1 MRKLTRWRRAAAAL
15 CVVALAAVAC
25 GDGNGD
31 DAPAETDTED
41 TTDTTDEETDDA
53 ADDGEAVEDEG
64 DDAAAAGDVAFDV
77 GVTEEACPEAVNADN
92 GCIYLGILS
101 DLTEG
106 PFAALAVPIVE
117 AQRDFF
123 RRVNED
129 GGIAGFDVDVD
140 TYTRDTK
147 FDPQE
152 HSAAYRQI
160 EPDILALL
168 QTLGTEPTEAI
179 LRDMDDDN
187 VIGSPASWWSG
198 WGFDEADR
206 GLILE
211 AGYSYCMESMI
222 GLDWFAE
229 NRGEPEA
236 VMAIGYPG
244 DYGGD
249 AAAGAEAWAEANGVE
264 YLGFVETAPNAVV
277 GSQDAAI
284 GQVVSAGASVV
295 VLAVGPAE
303 TAEIVGGSAA
313 NGYQGQFMGSVPTW
327 NPALL
332 QTAAAPALEAM
343 YLHVG
348 PWENFLGES
357 EAHQAM
363 QATLGEGELPT
374 NDGYTTGW
382 MLSYPIYRALEAAA
396 ANGDLTR
403 EGLRSVVDGLE
414 VDFEGALPTVTFG
427 GDPNETA
434 SRTAVISQPDPDS
447 ELGYTS
453 IETGYTGPTADGY
466 DYVGPCSG

>member
-1 MRKLTRWRRAAAAL
+1 MRKMTRWRGAAVAL

-41 TTDTTDEETDDA
+41 TIDTIDDGEDVTDDEA
-53 ADDGEAVEDEG
+53 TADDGDDE
-64 DDAAAAGDVAFDV
+64 AAAGDIAFDV
-77 GVTEEACPEAVNADN
+77 GVTEEACPDTVNEDN

-106 PFAALAVPIVE
+106 PFAGLAVPIVE
-117 AQRDFF
+117 GQRDFF
-123 RRVNED
+123 MRVNEN
-129 GGIAGFDVDVD
+129 GGIAGFDVDID

-147 FDPQE
+147 YDPQE
-152 HSAAYRQI
+152 HSATYRQI
-160 EPDILALL
+160 EPNILALL
-168 QTLGTEPTEAI
+168 HTLGTETTDAI
-179 LRDMDDDN
+179 MRDMDDDN
-187 VIGSPASWWSG
+187 VLGSPASWWSG
-198 WGFDEADR
+198 WGFEAADR

-211 AGYSYCMESMI
+211 AGYSYCIESMI
-222 GLDWFAE
+222 ALDWLAE
-229 NRGEPEA
+229 NRGEPET

-264 YLGFVETAPNAVV
+264 YLGFVETAPNAIV

-284 GQVVSAGASVV
+284 GQVVSASPSVV
-295 VLAVGPAE
+295 ILAVGPAE

-313 NGYQGQFMGSVPTW
+313 NGYQGQFMGSLPTW

-332 QTAAAPALEAM
+332 QTDAAPALEAM
-343 YLHVG
+343 FLHVG
-348 PWENFLGES
+348 PWENFLGGS

-363 QATLGEGELPT
+363 QETLGEGELPT

-427 GDPNETA
+427 DDPNETA
-434 SRTAVISQPDPDS
+434 SRTAVISQPDPDT
-447 ELGYTS
+447 ELGFTS
-453 IETGYTGPTADGY
+453 IEVGYTGPTADAY
-466 DYVGPCSG
+466 DYAAPCSE